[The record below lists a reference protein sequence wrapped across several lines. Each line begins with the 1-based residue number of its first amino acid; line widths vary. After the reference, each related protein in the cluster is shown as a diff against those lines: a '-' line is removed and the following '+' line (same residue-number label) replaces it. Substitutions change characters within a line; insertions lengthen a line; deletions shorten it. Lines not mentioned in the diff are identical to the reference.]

1 MRSAKTLALFLIT
14 ALASLNVAAQQITGS
29 IRGTVQDP
37 SGAIVRGATVTAKQ
51 VETGLTRVVA
61 ADRQG
66 EYVLVELPIGHYQLE
81 VQAKGFQTY
90 LQQGISLDVN
100 QNATIAIRL
109 KLGAET
115 QQVEVSANAALVQ
128 STVTSL
134 GQTVMEHEILD
145 LPLDGRNFSQL
156 GTLQP
161 GVVPLTP
168 GLLEAGGPARQNQAY
183 AVDGQ
188 RPESNNFMI
197 DGADNV
203 SSVDGGFVLKPPIDA
218 IAEFK
223 ILSHNANAEFG
234 RNTGSTTNIVTR
246 SGSNSFHGALW
257 EFLRNDA
264 MDSSDYF
271 THSVQPLKQNQF
283 GGTFGGPL
291 RKDKTFFFAYY
302 EGFRNRQGE
311 TVPATVPS
319 AAERQ
324 GNFGQECTDFPG
336 ASFDP
341 GTGQCSNPQ
350 GQLTFFGTP
359 VPFNQMTLFTPID
372 PTASSVLPFFPLPNV
387 GENGFIA
394 TQTLSEN
401 NNQFGVRLDHYLS
414 RADTLN
420 FRYMFS
426 SGPTTDPLS
435 PVGANVP
442 GFPVGEYNR
451 AQNFVAQETHIF
463 SPTTIGVARF
473 SYLRNTFLLDQHLNH
488 ESLSD
493 LGFQYDPTLPSAA
506 GPPFIQVGGYASV
519 GDPITGP
526 RNTVQNTFDL
536 SGSLS
541 WIHGRHEFK
550 FGGGY
555 RRDQVNALQGIATNG
570 FFVFAGIPSFESF
583 LYNDGFANY
592 LSGNPV
598 VFLQGGGNF
607 ARQIRDRALNAYGQD
622 TYKVSSRL
630 TLNLGL
636 RYELPF
642 PTTEN
647 NNEVNLF
654 VPGAQSKVITNAPA
668 GLLYPGD
675 PGVPAGLIATQKT
688 AFAPRIG
695 LAWDPRGNSKTVLS
709 AAYGIFYEPYYTG
722 EGGPLQDPVSAPPY
736 LKTLQ
741 LGFPIH
747 SFANPFYTPDPFG
760 VPFPEPMTLLVTSP
774 NLHLPY
780 AQDWNLNIQRSFGE
794 NWLLQVGY
802 VGTTGVRLPRFIEGN
817 PAAFIPGAD
826 TTSPGCSTTNPCPIS
841 TENNVNQR
849 RLYSGCTLAQPDN
862 CVYGSVGEIASI
874 ANSSYNALETSLRK
888 RFSHGLSFLASYTW
902 SHSIDDVSSFNI
914 TGSASQP
921 VAGENDLAQN
931 PFNLA
936 AERGPSMFD
945 ARHRL
950 VLSYQWTL
958 PFLQHSSAWYGKIL
972 GDWQLNGI
980 FTAMSGTPFTV
991 FDSNDVSLQG
1001 QAPEISGF
1009 SSNRPNVVGNPN
1021 SGPRTTAEWFNTQAF
1036 QQLQPDPLGRFEVF
1050 GDEGRNA
1057 VLGPRYVNWDFS
1069 AFKNIRLTESKEL
1082 QFRGELFNVLNH
1094 TNFRLPVSDIE
1105 SQTFGQIQS
1114 DVAPRVIQVALKFLF

>member
-1 MRSAKTLALFLIT
+1 MRSPKTLTLFLM
-14 ALASLNVAAQQITGS
+14 ALLTSLNVTGQQITGS
-29 IRGTVQDP
+29 IRGTVSDP
-37 SGAIVRGATVTAKQ
+37 SGAIVQAATVTARHI
-51 VETGLTRVVA
+51 ETGLTRVA
-61 ADRQG
+61 ITDRQG
-66 EYVLVELPIGHYQLE
+66 EYVLIELPIGHYQLE
-81 VQAKGFQTY
+81 TRAKGFQTY

-100 QNATIAIRL
+100 QNATVGIHL
-109 KLGAET
+109 KLGSET

-128 STVTSL
+128 STVSSL

-156 GTLQP
+156 GLLQP

-246 SGSNSFHGALW
+246 SGSNSFHGAAW

-271 THSVQPLKQNQF
+271 TQNVQPLKQNQF
-283 GGTFGGPL
+283 GATFGGPIL
-291 RKDKTFFFAYY
+291 EDKTFFFGYY

-319 AAERQ
+319 LAERE
-324 GNFGQECTDFPG
+324 GTFPQPLF
-336 ASFDP
+336 SFF
-341 GTGQCSNPQ
+341 TGQPVLVPN
-350 GQLTFFGTP
+350 GQLPSINP
-359 VPFNQMTLFTPID
+359 VAQNL
-372 PTASSVLPFFPLPNV
+372 LPFFPLPNN
-387 GENGFIA
+387 GTNGFIA

-401 NNQFGVRLDHYLS
+401 NDQFGVRMDHYLS
-414 RADTLN
+414 HADTLN

-426 SGPTTDPLS
+426 TGPTTDPLS

-442 GFPVGEYNR
+442 GFPVGEYDR

-473 SYLRNTFLLDQHLNH
+473 SYLRNTFLLDEHLNH
-488 ESLSD
+488 ESPSD
-493 LGFQYDPTLPSAA
+493 LGFQYAPTLPSAA
-506 GPPFIQVGGYASV
+506 GPPFIQIGGYASV
-519 GDPITGP
+519 GDPLTGP
-526 RNTVQNTFDL
+526 RNTYQNTFDL

-541 WIHGRHEFK
+541 WVHGRHELK

-555 RRDQVNALQGIATNG
+555 RREQINALQGIASNG
-570 FFVFAGIPSFESF
+570 FFVFADFPYS
-583 LYNDGFANY
+583 DGFASF

-607 ARQIRDRALNAYGQD
+607 AREIRDRALDAYGQD
-622 TYKVSSRL
+622 TYKVTSRL

-642 PTTEN
+642 PTTERH
-647 NNEVNLF
+647 NEVNLF
-654 VPGAQSKVITNAPA
+654 VPGAKSRIVPNAPA

-675 PGVPAGLIATQKT
+675 PGVPAGLIPTQKT
-688 AFAPRIG
+688 AFAPRFG
-695 LAWDPRGNSKTVLS
+695 LAWDPRHDSKTVVS
-709 AAYGIFYEPYYTG
+709 VTYGIFYEPYYTG
-722 EGGPLQDPVSAPPY
+722 EGGPLQDPVSSPPY

-741 LGFPIH
+741 LSPPFLNT
-747 SFANPFYTPDPFG
+747 FADPYTTSNPFAQA
-760 VPFPEPMTLLVTSP
+760 FPEPMTLLVTAR

-780 AQDWNLNIQRSFGE
+780 AQDWNLNIQQSLGQD
-794 NWLLQVGY
+794 WLFQIGY
-802 VGTTGVRLPRFIEGN
+802 VGTTGVRLPRFIEGD
-817 PAAFIPGAD
+817 PAVFVPGAVTND
-826 TTSPGCSTTNPCPIS
+826 PSAGCTPTTPCPIS
-841 TENNVNQR
+841 TENNVNYR
-849 RLYSGCTLAQPDN
+849 RLYSGCTLANPTGN
-862 CVYGSVGEIASI
+862 CTYGSVGEMASI
-874 ANSSYNALETSLRK
+874 ANSSYNALEASLRK

-931 PFNLA
+931 PFDLA
-936 AERGPSMFD
+936 AERGRSMFD
-945 ARHRL
+945 SHNRL
-950 VLSYQWTL
+950 VLSYQWSV
-958 PFLQHSSAWYGKIL
+958 PFLQRSSTWYGHVL
-972 GDWQLNGI
+972 GNWQLNGI
-980 FTAMSGTPFTV
+980 FTAMSGGPFTV

-1001 QAPEISGF
+1001 QAPEITGF
-1009 SSNRPNVVGNPN
+1009 SANRPNLIGNPN
-1021 SGPRTTAEWFNTQAF
+1021 SGPRTPQEWFNVSAF

-1050 GDEGRNA
+1050 GDEGRN
-1057 VLGPRYVNWDFS
+1057 VVQGPGYVNWDAS

-1105 SQTFGQIQS
+1105 SPTFGQIQS
-1114 DVAPRVIQVALKFLF
+1114 DVSPRVIQVALKFLF